1 MIEICSCIKYFICD
15 NKFNVSTSNLDDDL
29 NIVFDDKEES
39 IAFYQYSKK
48 SLKSIPFK
56 EYYEESLNCNSL
68 REYYE
73 NIEHLINYTCCG
85 DIGCNYIVLFPKF
98 IFTYSN
104 CSKERIYHSSP
115 CIFLLY
121 DNLDYTEC
129 VDQID
134 KYLDTIIYRTE
145 DEPPIKL
152 SEYKLDLKYIKAENF
167 EKYCE
172 ECLNVIT
179 EIKYWNIYMLSIMK
193 HLQKLEENDMYPNI
207 KFSD

>member
-29 NIVFDDKEES
+29 NIVFDDKEER
-39 IAFYQYSKK
+39 IEFYQYNKK
-48 SLKSIPFK
+48 SLKCYPFK
-56 EYYEESLNCNSL
+56 EYYEDSLNCNSL

-73 NIEHLINYTCCG
+73 NIAHLINYTCCDG
-85 DIGCNYIVLFPKF
+85 GGTNYIVLFPKF
-98 IFTYSN
+98 IFTYTKCYDVGSGHSN
-104 CSKERIYHSSP
+104 P

-121 DNLDYTEC
+121 DNLDYTDC

-134 KYLDTIIYRTE
+134 KYLDTIIYRRE

-152 SEYKLDLKYIKAENF
+152 SEYKLDLKYIKAEYF

-179 EIKYWNIYMLSIMK
+179 NIKYWNIYILNIMK
-193 HLQKLEENDMYPNI
+193 HLQKLEENDMYLNI
-207 KFSD
+207 KFSE